1 MEDFES
7 KRMRNTLKASRYY
20 YENDYDQSKIAKV
33 MGLSRPTVS
42 RLLQFAK
49 DNGYIQI
56 KIIDPLSNVQSLEN
70 RLKEKY
76 SLKNVIVTYTASNE
90 YQPIIQN
97 IGKAAAK
104 YLETI
109 VKDGDSIGV
118 SWGRTL
124 NEIAE
129 NLSPNNNPQEN
140 VKVVQIKGGVA
151 HSKMSNFA
159 LDVISKFAEAFHTIS
174 EILPLPIIFESAETS
189 RLVQQDAQTQSLMDG
204 INNTNITVFTVGSV
218 KDDNMMFNLD
228 YLNTD
233 EIATLKKDAVGDI
246 GSRFIN
252 SNGEIA
258 NEEIN
263 ERTIGISLDNLKNKE
278 HSILVAGGEHK
289 VDSIKAALKGSYA
302 TDLITD
308 NFTAQELLQ
317 N

>member
-7 KRMRNTLKASRYY
+7 KRMKNALKASRYY
-20 YENDYDQSKIAKV
+20 YENNYDQSKIAKV

-56 KIIDPLSNVQSLEN
+56 KIIDPLSNVQSLET

-76 SLKNVIVTYTASNE
+76 SLNNVIVTYTASNE
-90 YQPIIQN
+90 YQTIIQN
-97 IGKAAAK
+97 IGKAGAK

-109 VKDGDSIGV
+109 VKDDDSIGV
-118 SWGRTL
+118 SWGKTL
-124 NEIAE
+124 NEVAE

-140 VKVVQIKGGVA
+140 IKIVQIKGGVA

-174 EILPLPIIFESAETS
+174 EILPLPIIFDSAETS
-189 RLVQQDAQTQSLMDG
+189 RLVQQDAQTQSLMDE
-204 INNTNITVFTVGSV
+204 INNTNIAVFTVGTIRN
-218 KDDNMMFNLD
+218 DNMMFNLG
-228 YLNTD
+228 YLSD
-233 EIATLKKDAVGDI
+233 SEVAALKKESVGDI

-252 SNGEIA
+252 SDGEIA

-263 ERTIGISLDNLKNKE
+263 NRTIGISLDNLKKKD
-278 HSILVAGGEHK
+278 HSILVAGGEYK
-289 VDSIKAALKGSYA
+289 VDSIKAALKGKIA
-302 TDLITD
+302 TELITD
-308 NFTAQELLQ
+308 NFTANKLLED
-317 N
+317 